1 MPARAQRCARSR
13 SACARNADARERP
26 ASGRVRRRRPRA
38 STRPTIEDHAMSHVT
53 NLKCRECGQEYPIK
67 PLHVCEDCFGPLEVI
82 YDYAAIRAAASR
94 AAIGSRPHNLWRYR
108 ELLPFDGEPEA
119 GPFSG
124 FTPLLHARRLGAEL
138 GLKKLYIKDDT
149 VNHPTLSY
157 KDRVV
162 SVAIT
167 KARDFGFTTV
177 SCASTGNLATAVA
190 AHAARAGLRS
200 VIFMPEGVESGK
212 IVGSSIYG
220 ARVITI
226 RGNYDDVNRLCSEI
240 ADKYGWAFVNI
251 NLRPYYTEGA
261 KTFGFEVAEQLGWK
275 LPQHIVLPTAG
286 GTILPKVAK
295 AFKELKEVGLV
306 HGGEFKIHCAQAAGS
321 APVVHALHKNTDLI
335 TPVKPDT
342 IAKSIAIGN
351 PADGFYV
358 LRAVRESGGWGEAA
372 ADAEII
378 VVFKVLARTE
388 GIFAEPAGG
397 TTLAVALKL
406 IASGRIKTD
415 ESVVVSITGNGY
427 KTLEAVAQSIE
438 PPLVIEARLKDFDA
452 IYERLGDGKRS
463 LKGAA

>member
-1 MPARAQRCARSR
+1 
-13 SACARNADARERP
+13 
-26 ASGRVRRRRPRA
+26 
-38 STRPTIEDHAMSHVT
+38 MSYIT
-53 NLKCRECGQEYPIK
+53 NLKCKECGQEYPVA
-67 PLHVCEDCFGPLEVI
+67 PLHVCETCFGPLEVN
-82 YDYAAIRAAASR
+82 YDYGKIRAALTR
-94 AAIGSRPHNLWRYR
+94 AKIEARPHNLWRYR
-108 ELLPFDGEPEA
+108 ELLPVDREPEV
-119 GPFSG
+119 GPHSG
-124 FTPLLHARRLGAEL
+124 FTPLVHCKRLGEEL
-138 GLKKLYIKDDT
+138 GLKSLYIKDDT

-167 KARDFGFTTV
+167 KAREFGFTTV

-190 AHAARAGLRS
+190 AHAARAGLKCF
-200 VIFMPEGVESGK
+200 IFMPEGVEAGK
-212 IVGSSIYG
+212 IVGSTIYG
-220 ARVITI
+220 AQVIII

-275 LPQHIVLPTAG
+275 LPDHIVVPTAG

-295 AFKELKEVGLV
+295 AFKELKDVGLV
-306 HGGEFKIHCAQAAGS
+306 KGPNFKIYSAQAAGS
-321 APVVHALHKNTDLI
+321 APVIHALHKGVDLI

-358 LRAVRESGGWGEAA
+358 LRAVRESGGWGDTAT
-372 ADAEII
+372 DAEIVDAI
-378 VVFKVLARTE
+378 KLLARSE

-406 IASGRIKTD
+406 INQGRIKPD
-415 ESVVVSITGNGY
+415 ETVVVSITGNGY
-427 KTLEAVAQSIE
+427 KTLEAVSSAIE
-438 PPLVIEARLKDFDA
+438 RPFVIDARLREFDTLF
-452 IYERLGDGKRS
+452 ERLGEGKPQ
-463 LKGAA
+463 AAASA

>member
-1 MPARAQRCARSR
+1 
-13 SACARNADARERP
+13 
-26 ASGRVRRRRPRA
+26 
-38 STRPTIEDHAMSHVT
+38 MSYIT
-53 NLKCRECGQEYPIK
+53 NLKCRECGQDYPIN
-67 PLHVCEDCFGPLEVI
+67 PLHVCETCFGPLEVT
-82 YDYAAIRAAASR
+82 YDYRRIRAAISR
-94 AAIGSRPHNLWRYR
+94 KLIESRPHNLWRYR
-108 ELLPFDGEPEA
+108 ELLPVDSEPEA

-124 FTPLLHARRLGAEL
+124 FTPLLHAKRLGAEIGIKNL
-138 GLKKLYIKDDT
+138 FIKDDT

-167 KARDFGFTTV
+167 KAVEFGFTTV

-190 AHAARAGLRS
+190 AHAARAGLGCF
-200 VIFMPEGVESGK
+200 IFMPEGVESGK
-212 IVGSSIYG
+212 IVGSTIYG
-220 ARVITI
+220 ARVIII
-226 RGNYDDVNRLCSEI
+226 RGNYDDVNRLCSEV

-261 KTFGFEVAEQLGWK
+261 KTFGFEVAEQLGWR
-275 LPQHIVLPTAG
+275 LPDHIVLPTAG

-306 HGGEFKIHCAQAAGS
+306 REAACRIHSAQAAGS
-321 APVVHALHKNTDLI
+321 APVIHALHKGTDLI

-358 LRAVRESGGWGEAA
+358 LRAVRESGGWGETAT
-372 ADAEII
+372 DPEII
-378 VVFKVLARTE
+378 DAIKLLARTE

-397 TTLAVALKL
+397 TTLAVTLKL
-406 IASGRIKTD
+406 LAQGRFKPD

-427 KTLEAVAQSIE
+427 KTLEAVASSLE
-438 PPLVIEARLKDFDA
+438 APVVIDARLKDFDA
-452 IYERLGDGKRS
+452 LFERLSENKRP
-463 LKGAA
+463 AA

>member
-1 MPARAQRCARSR
+1 
-13 SACARNADARERP
+13 
-26 ASGRVRRRRPRA
+26 V
-38 STRPTIEDHAMSHVT
+38 V
-53 NLKCRECGQEYPIK
+53 
-67 PLHVCEDCFGPLEVI
+67 
-82 YDYAAIRAAASR
+82 YDYAKIRAAVSR
-94 AAIGSRPHNLWRYR
+94 AAIAARPHNLWRYR
-108 ELLPFDGEPEA
+108 EMLPVDGEPEA

-124 FTPLLHARRLGAEL
+124 FTPLLHAKRLGAEL
-138 GLKKLYIKDDT
+138 GVKKLYVKDDT

-190 AHAARAGLRS
+190 AHSARAGLRS

-261 KTFGFEVAEQLGWK
+261 KTYGFEVAEQLGWK
-275 LPQHIVLPTAG
+275 LPNHIVLPTAG

-358 LRAVRESGGWGEAA
+358 LRAVRESGGWGEMAT
-372 ADAEII
+372 DAEII
-378 VVFKVLARTE
+378 DAIKLLARTE

-406 IASGRIKTD
+406 IAAGRIRPD

-427 KTLEAVAQSIE
+427 KTLEAVAQSVE

-452 IYERLGDGKRS
+452 IYESLGDGKRP
-463 LKGAA
+463 LRGAA

>member
-1 MPARAQRCARSR
+1 
-13 SACARNADARERP
+13 
-26 ASGRVRRRRPRA
+26 
-38 STRPTIEDHAMSHVT
+38 MSYVT
-53 NLKCRECGQEYPIK
+53 NLKCRECGQEYPVK
-67 PLHVCEDCFGPLEVI
+67 PLHVCEDCFGPLEVN
-82 YDYAAIRAAASR
+82 YDYARIRKAMSR
-94 AAIGSRPHNLWRYR
+94 AAIAARPHNLWRYR
-108 ELLPFDGEPEA
+108 ELLPVEGEPDA

-124 FTPLLHARRLGAEL
+124 FTPLLRARRLGAEL
-138 GLKKLYIKDDT
+138 GLQRLYIKDDT
-149 VNHPTLSY
+149 VSHPTLSY

-167 KARDFGFTTV
+167 KAREFGFTTV

-212 IVGSSIYG
+212 IVGSTIYG
-220 ARVITI
+220 AQVITI
-226 RGNYDDVNRLCSEI
+226 RGTYDDANRLCSEI

-261 KTFGFEVAEQLGWK
+261 KTFGFEVAEQLGWRT
-275 LPQHIVLPTAG
+275 PDHIVLPTAG

-295 AFKELKEVGLV
+295 AFRELREVGLT
-306 HGGEFKIHCAQAAGS
+306 HGGECRIYCAQAAGS
-321 APVVHALHKNTDLI
+321 APVIHALHKGTDLI

-358 LRAVRESGGWGEAA
+358 LRAVRDSGGWGDSAS
-372 ADAEII
+372 DAEII
-378 VVFKVLARTE
+378 DAIKLLARTE

-406 IASGRIKTD
+406 LAAGRFKAD
-415 ESVVVSITGNGY
+415 DRVVVSITGNGY
-427 KTLEAVAQSIE
+427 KTLEAVAQAIE
-438 PPLVIEARLKDFDA
+438 PPYVIEARLKDFDA
-452 IYERLGDGKRS
+452 LYERLGNGKRS
-463 LKGAA
+463 LAGAA